1 MAQEVDSNIYY
12 LPFRY
17 SIARYVGDRA
27 AIILARMEIFSKAS
41 SDGSCFYSL
50 SKIMADHGCTKH
62 SAIKS
67 IKTLIDYGLIKRIGR
82 ATEYG
87 SITYKVICEEIE
99 KFNDPK
105 YVPSAKNAPSAE
117 NALPLVQNLHHPSA
131 ENALPLVQKMH
142 PNKDINKDL
151 NKELNKDPL
160 SHVSENDSKKLED
173 LITIAKEKVEQFKDQ
188 VPNLTK
194 ININEEMLAFIA
206 KHDQE
211 NSWGAIKNLGSAI
224 LLWLTREAKYVKNN
238 SKRKTTK
245 AKKVSV
251 NAENID
257 VLFGIEEKEKSQ
269 VRDLTLNSNLSTPK
283 EELTND

>member
-105 YVPSAKNAPSAE
+105 YVPSAKNA
-117 NALPLVQNLHHPSA
+117 PSA